1 MMIIMKRKL
10 ITLFY
15 QPKVGHCT
23 TKVIRIDEEFHSP
36 KCLFAIAQAL
46 KALDEEFVLLTSEK
60 YGCRQFTP

>member
-1 MMIIMKRKL
+1 MNRKRIHL
-10 ITLFY
+10 YY

-23 TKVIRIDEEFHSP
+23 SQDILIDEEHHTP

-60 YGCRQFTP
+60 YGCRQFIP